1 MTKNRLDI
9 PFLLLALMMTTVYA
23 GGKQVSDLDLTVVE
37 SDIQPGVT
45 IQEHPNRVTEE
56 YRVNNNLY
64 MIKVTPSVGAPYY
77 LVDNDGTGDM
87 EYRRDPGTLGAQA
100 PQWTLFSW

>member
-1 MTKNRLDI
+1 MTRTRIEI
-9 PFLLLALMMTTVYA
+9 PLLLLAMLLSGVCA
-23 GGKQVSDLDLTVVE
+23 GGKRVSDLDLEVVD

-45 IQEHPNRVTEE
+45 IEEHPNRVTEE

-77 LVDNDGTGDM
+77 LVDDDGSGDM
-87 EYRRDPGTLGAQA
+87 EYRRNSGTLGTRA

>member
-1 MTKNRLDI
+1 MIRTRTDVPL
-9 PFLLLALMMTTVYA
+9 FLLALLVTTVYA
-23 GGKQVSDLDLTVVE
+23 GGTQVSDLDLTVVD

-56 YRVNNNLY
+56 YRINNNLY

-77 LVDNDGTGDM
+77 LVDDDGSGEM
-87 EYRRDPGTLGAQA
+87 EYRRNSGTLGTRA
-100 PQWTLFSW
+100 PQWSLFSW

>member
-1 MTKNRLDI
+1 MTTNRTYI
-9 PFLLLALMMTTVYA
+9 PFLLLALMVTTVYA
-23 GGKQVSDLDLTVVE
+23 AGKQVSDLDLTVVD

-56 YRVNNNLY
+56 YRVNNQLY
-64 MIKVTPSVGAPYY
+64 MIKVTPTVGAPYY
-77 LVDNDGTGDM
+77 LVDDDGSGEM
-87 EYRRDPGTLGAQA
+87 EYRRNSGTLGTRA

>member
-1 MTKNRLDI
+1 MTRARTD
-9 PFLLLALMMTTVYA
+9 FLPIFLILLFGAAFA
-23 GGKQVSDLDLTVVE
+23 GEKRVADLDLAVVD
-37 SDIQPGVT
+37 SDIQPSVT
-45 IQEHPNRVTEE
+45 IREHPNRAVEE

-77 LVDNDGTGDM
+77 LVDQDGSGDM
-87 EYRRDPGTLGAQA
+87 EYRRSAYGHQA